1 MSSDLQDSNNTAFF
15 GHPIGLRTLFF
26 TEMWERM
33 SYYGMRGLLVLYM
46 TIGVVEN
53 PGLDWSNIQANAIY
67 GIYAGMVYFL
77 AVPGGWIADNILGYQ
92 KAVLIGALIIT
103 LGHFTLAIPLEQT
116 FILGLVFVALGTG
129 LLKPN
134 ISSIVGQLYSQ
145 NDSRRDSGFTIFY
158 MAINIGSML
167 GFAVCGWLGEKVG
180 WHFGFGAAGVGM
192 LFGVTQFILFRH
204 QLGEAGK
211 YPNKIN
217 EQTKRNYI
225 RGVGLVVI
233 LIASVVI
240 TGMAGFW
247 SIDPVYFAE
256 RFRDFLV
263 VISIIYF
270 IYLLFF
276 AGLTANEKKNVL
288 MLLLLFIGA
297 AAFWSGFDQSAGSLT
312 IFTRDYVNLT
322 FGTFTAPVSWTQFV
336 NPLFVVMFAPF
347 FAYLWVFLGKR
358 NLDPNMPIKFGLG
371 LILMALGFIVMIL
384 AVKYA
389 LASSPVGVQWLL
401 LTYLLHTFG
410 ELTLSPVGL
419 SAFSKYSP
427 KRYLGQ
433 MMGIWFLASS
443 LGGVLAGLLGGEA
456 TESGLESMS
465 PVFTELVYYCLAI
478 AAVLIVLSFF
488 IKGAKT
494 DNTPDE

>member
-1 MSSDLQDSNNTAFF
+1 MSTVREKSEDTYFF
-15 GHPIGLRTLFF
+15 GHPKGLMTLFF

-46 TIGVVEN
+46 TIGVAGN
-53 PGLDWSNIQANAIY
+53 PGMDWSNIQANAIY

-92 KAVLIGALIIT
+92 RSVLIGAIIIT

-158 MAINIGSML
+158 MSINIGSML

-180 WHFGFGAAGVGM
+180 WHLGFGAAGIGM
-192 LFGVTQFILFRH
+192 LLGVTQFILFRH
-204 QLGEAGK
+204 QLGDAGK

-217 EQTKRNYI
+217 EQTRRNYI
-225 RGVGLVVI
+225 SGVGLVIFIVTFI
-233 LIASVVI
+233 VVS
-240 TGMAGFW
+240 GMAGLW

-263 VISIIYF
+263 IISVIYF

-276 AGLTANEKKNVL
+276 AGLNTDEKRNVL

-312 IFTRDYVNLT
+312 IFTRDYVSLT
-322 FGTFTAPVSWTQFV
+322 FGSFTAPVSWTQFL

-358 NLDPNMPIKFGLG
+358 NLDPNMPIKFAIG
-371 LILMALGFIVMIL
+371 LILMAIGFIVMIF
-384 AVKYA
+384 AVKFA
-389 LASSPVGVQWLL
+389 LVSSPVGVQWLL

-427 KRYLGQ
+427 KKYLGQ

-456 TESGLESMS
+456 TQSGLQSMT
-465 PVFTELVYYCLAI
+465 PVFTNLVYYCLAI
-478 AAVLIVLSFF
+478 AGILIGLSFF
-488 IKGAKT
+488 IKGVSEEKK
-494 DNTPDE
+494 DKK

>member
-1 MSSDLQDSNNTAFF
+1 MKEIDDTSFF
-15 GHPIGLRTLFF
+15 GHPKGLLTLFF

-46 TIGVVEN
+46 TIGVTGN
-53 PGLDWSNIQANAIY
+53 PGMDWSNIQANAIY

-92 KAVLIGALIIT
+92 RAVLFGAIIIT

-134 ISSIVGQLYSQ
+134 ISSIVGQLYSHEDQ
-145 NDSRRDSGFTIFY
+145 RRDSGFTIFY
-158 MAINIGSML
+158 MSINIGSML
-167 GFAVCGWLGEKVG
+167 GFAVCGWLGAKVG
-180 WHFGFGAAGVGM
+180 WHWGFGAAGVGM
-192 LFGVTQFILFRH
+192 FFGVIQFILFRH
-204 QLGEAGK
+204 HLGESGK

-217 EQTKRNYI
+217 DKTRRKYTL
-225 RGVGLVVI
+225 VLGLMVL
-233 LIASVVI
+233 LIATLVI
-240 TGMAGFW
+240 TGMMGVW
-247 SIDPVYFAE
+247 SIDPVLFAE

-263 VISIIYF
+263 IISVLYF
-270 IYLLFF
+270 FYLFF
-276 AGLTANEKKNVL
+276 LAGLTVNEKRNVL
-288 MLLLLFIGA
+288 MLLLLFVGA
-297 AAFWSGFDQSAGSLT
+297 AAFWSGFDQSAGSLI
-312 IFTRDYVNLT
+312 IFTRDHVDLT
-322 FGTFTAPVSWTQFV
+322 FGAFTAPVSWTQFV

-358 NLDPNMPIKFGLG
+358 NLDPNMPIKFAIG
-371 LILMALGFIVMIL
+371 LILMALGFIVMIF
-384 AVKYA
+384 AVRYA
-389 LASSPVGVQWLL
+389 LVSSPVGVQWLL

-443 LGGVLAGLLGGEA
+443 LGGVLAGLFGGEA
-456 TESGLESMS
+456 TESGLESIS
-465 PVFTELVYYCLAI
+465 PVFTELVYYYLAI
-478 AAVLIVLSFF
+478 AAILIALSFF
-488 IKGAKT
+488 IKGVST
-494 DNTPDE
+494 NTNSTE

>member
-1 MSSDLQDSNNTAFF
+1 MSSDLQDSNSTAFF

-322 FGTFTAPVSWTQFV
+322 FGTFTA
-336 NPLFVVMFAPF
+336 L
-347 FAYLWVFLGKR
+347 
-358 NLDPNMPIKFGLG
+358 
-371 LILMALGFIVMIL
+371 
-384 AVKYA
+384 
-389 LASSPVGVQWLL
+389 
-401 LTYLLHTFG
+401 
-410 ELTLSPVGL
+410 
-419 SAFSKYSP
+419 
-427 KRYLGQ
+427 
-433 MMGIWFLASS
+433 
-443 LGGVLAGLLGGEA
+443 
-456 TESGLESMS
+456 
-465 PVFTELVYYCLAI
+465 
-478 AAVLIVLSFF
+478 
-488 IKGAKT
+488 
-494 DNTPDE
+494 

>member
-1 MSSDLQDSNNTAFF
+1 MSTVREKSEDTYFF
-15 GHPIGLRTLFF
+15 GHPKGLMTLFF

-46 TIGVVEN
+46 TIGVAGN
-53 PGLDWSNIQANAIY
+53 PGMDWSNIQANAIY

-92 KAVLIGALIIT
+92 RSVLIGAIIIT

-158 MAINIGSML
+158 MSINIGSML

-180 WHFGFGAAGVGM
+180 WHLGFGAAGIGM
-192 LFGVTQFILFRH
+192 LLGVTQFILFRH
-204 QLGEAGK
+204 QLGDAGK

-217 EQTKRNYI
+217 EQTRRNYI
-225 RGVGLVVI
+225 SGVGLVIFIVTFI
-233 LIASVVI
+233 VVS
-240 TGMAGFW
+240 GMAGLW

-263 VISIIYF
+263 IISVIYF

-276 AGLTANEKKNVL
+276 AGLNTDEKRNVL

-312 IFTRDYVNLT
+312 IFTRDYVSLT
-322 FGTFTAPVSWTQFV
+322 FGSFIAPVSWTQFL

-358 NLDPNMPIKFGLG
+358 NLDPNMPVKFALG
-371 LILMALGFIVMIL
+371 LILMAIGFIVMIF
-384 AVKYA
+384 AVKFA
-389 LASSPVGVQWLL
+389 LVSSPVGVQWLL

-427 KRYLGQ
+427 KKYLGQ

-456 TESGLESMS
+456 TQSGLQSMT
-465 PVFTELVYYCLAI
+465 PVFTNLVYYCLAI
-478 AAVLIVLSFF
+478 AGILIGLSFF
-488 IKGAKT
+488 IKGVSEEKK
-494 DNTPDE
+494 DKK

>member
-1 MSSDLQDSNNTAFF
+1 MNESVQQKDDTYFF

-46 TIGVVEN
+46 TIGVTGN
-53 PGLDWSNIQANAIY
+53 PGMDWSNVQANAIY

-92 KAVLIGALIIT
+92 RAVLIGALIIT

-145 NDSRRDSGFTIFY
+145 SDSRRDSGFTIFY
-158 MAINIGSML
+158 MSINIGSML

-204 QLGEAGK
+204 HLGEAGK
-211 YPNKIN
+211 YPNEIK
-217 EQTKRNYI
+217 EQVRRNYI
-225 RGVGLVVI
+225 RGLCFVVF
-233 LIASVVI
+233 LITSIVI
-240 TGMAGFW
+240 TGIAGLW
-247 SIDPVYFAE
+247 SIDPVYFAQ

-263 VISIIYF
+263 LISIIYF

-276 AGLTANEKKNVL
+276 AGLTINEKKNVL

-312 IFTRDYVNLT
+312 IFTRDHVSLN
-322 FGTFTAPVSWTQFV
+322 FGTFAAPVSWTQFL

-347 FAYLWVFLGKR
+347 FAYLWIFLGKR
-358 NLDPNMPIKFGLG
+358 NLDPNMPVKFAIGLF
-371 LILMALGFIVMIL
+371 LMALGFIVMIF
-384 AVKYA
+384 AIKFA
-389 LASSPVGVQWLL
+389 LVSSPVGIQWLL
-401 LTYLLHTFG
+401 ITYLLHTFG

-456 TESGLESMS
+456 TELGLESMS
-465 PVFTELVYYCLAI
+465 PVFTELVYYCIAI
-478 AAVLIVLSFF
+478 AAVLLSLSFF
-488 IKGAKT
+488 IKGAKSEA
-494 DNTPDE
+494 NSIK

>member
-1 MSSDLQDSNNTAFF
+1 MSKDLQDSSSTAFF

-46 TIGVVEN
+46 TIGVTGN
-53 PGLDWSNIQANAIY
+53 PGMDWSNIQANAIY

-92 KAVLIGALIIT
+92 RSVLIGALIIT
-103 LGHFTLAIPLEQT
+103 LGHFTLAIPFEQT

-158 MAINIGSML
+158 MSINIGSML

-180 WHFGFGAAGVGM
+180 WHIGFGAAGIGM
-192 LFGVTQFILFRH
+192 LFGVIQFILFRH
-204 QLGEAGK
+204 HLGDAGK

-217 EQTKRNYI
+217 AQTRRNYI
-225 RGVGLVVI
+225 RGLGLVIFIV
-233 LIASVVI
+233 ASI
-240 TGMAGFW
+240 IISGMAGFW
-247 SIDPVYFAE
+247 SVDPVYFAE

-263 VISIIYF
+263 IISVIYF

-276 AGLTANEKKNVL
+276 AGLTKDEKRNVL

-312 IFTRDYVNLT
+312 IFTRDHVSLT
-322 FGTFTAPVSWTQFV
+322 FGSFTAPVSWTQFL

-358 NLDPNMPIKFGLG
+358 NLDPNMPIKFAIG
-371 LILMALGFIVMIL
+371 LILMAIGFIVMIF
-384 AVKYA
+384 AVKFA
-389 LASSPVGVQWLL
+389 LVSSPVGVQWLL

-427 KRYLGQ
+427 KKYLGQ

-456 TESGLESMS
+456 TQSGLQSMT
-465 PVFTELVYYCLAI
+465 PVFTNLVYYCLVI
-478 AAVLIVLSFF
+478 SGVLIALSFF
-488 IKGAKT
+488 IKGVTEDKK
-494 DNTPDE
+494 DKN

>member
-1 MSSDLQDSNNTAFF
+1 MSTVREKSEDTYFF
-15 GHPIGLRTLFF
+15 GHPKGLMTLFF

-46 TIGVVEN
+46 TIGVAGN
-53 PGLDWSNIQANAIY
+53 PGMDWSNIQANAIY

-77 AVPGGWIADNILGYQ
+77 CVPGGGVADKIFGAQ
-92 KAVLIGALIIT
+92 RTVLIGAIIIT
-103 LGHFTLAIPLEQT
+103 IGHYILALPFEKT
-116 FILGLVFVALGTG
+116 FFLGLVFVSIGTG

-134 ISSIVGQLYSQ
+134 ISSMVGQLYSQ

-158 MAINIGSML
+158 MSINIGSML

-180 WHFGFGAAGVGM
+180 WHLGFGAAGIGM
-192 LFGVTQFILFRH
+192 LLGVTQFILFRH
-204 QLGEAGK
+204 QLGDAGK

-217 EQTKRNYI
+217 EQTRRNYI
-225 RGVGLVVI
+225 SGVGLVIFIVTFI
-233 LIASVVI
+233 VVS
-240 TGMAGFW
+240 GMAGLW

-263 VISIIYF
+263 IISVIYF

-276 AGLTANEKKNVL
+276 AGLNTDEKRNVL

-312 IFTRDYVNLT
+312 IFTRDYVSLT
-322 FGTFTAPVSWTQFV
+322 FGSFTAPVSWTQFL

-358 NLDPNMPIKFGLG
+358 NLDPNMPVKFAIG
-371 LILMALGFIVMIL
+371 LILMAIGFIVMIF
-384 AVKYA
+384 AVKFA
-389 LASSPVGVQWLL
+389 LVSSPVGVQWLL

-427 KRYLGQ
+427 KKYLGQ

-456 TESGLESMS
+456 TQSGLQSMT
-465 PVFTELVYYCLAI
+465 PVFTNLVYYCLAI
-478 AAVLIVLSFF
+478 AGILIGLSFF
-488 IKGAKT
+488 IKGVSEEKK
-494 DNTPDE
+494 DKK

>member
-1 MSSDLQDSNNTAFF
+1 MSTVREKSEDTYFF
-15 GHPIGLRTLFF
+15 GHPKGLMTLFF

-46 TIGVVEN
+46 TIGVAGN
-53 PGLDWSNIQANAIY
+53 PGMDWSNIQANAIY

-92 KAVLIGALIIT
+92 RSVLIGAIIIT

-158 MAINIGSML
+158 MSINIGSML

-180 WHFGFGAAGVGM
+180 WHLGFGAAGIGM
-192 LFGVTQFILFRH
+192 LLGVTQFILFRH
-204 QLGEAGK
+204 QLGDAGK
-211 YPNKIN
+211 YPIKIN
-217 EQTKRNYI
+217 EQTRRNYI
-225 RGVGLVVI
+225 RGLGLVIFIVTFI
-233 LIASVVI
+233 VVS
-240 TGMAGFW
+240 GMAGLW

-263 VISIIYF
+263 IISVIYF

-276 AGLTANEKKNVL
+276 AGLNTDEKRNVL

-312 IFTRDYVNLT
+312 IFTRDYVSLT
-322 FGTFTAPVSWTQFV
+322 FGSFIAPVSWTQFL

-358 NLDPNMPIKFGLG
+358 NLDPNMPVKFAIG
-371 LILMALGFIVMIL
+371 LILMAIGFIVMIF
-384 AVKYA
+384 AVKFA
-389 LASSPVGVQWLL
+389 LVSSPVGVQWLL

-427 KRYLGQ
+427 KKYLGQ

-456 TESGLESMS
+456 TQSGLQSMT
-465 PVFTELVYYCLAI
+465 PVFTNLVYYCLAI
-478 AAVLIVLSFF
+478 AGILIGLSFF
-488 IKGAKT
+488 IKGVSEEKE
-494 DNTPDE
+494 DQK

>member
-1 MSSDLQDSNNTAFF
+1 MSTVREKSEDTYFF
-15 GHPIGLRTLFF
+15 GHPKGLMTLFF

-46 TIGVVEN
+46 TIGVAGN
-53 PGLDWSNIQANAIY
+53 PGMDWSNIQANAIY

-92 KAVLIGALIIT
+92 RSVLIGAIIIT

-158 MAINIGSML
+158 MSINIGSML

-180 WHFGFGAAGVGM
+180 WHLGFGAAGIGM
-192 LFGVTQFILFRH
+192 LLGVTQFILFRH
-204 QLGEAGK
+204 QLGDAGK

-217 EQTKRNYI
+217 EQTRRNYI
-225 RGVGLVVI
+225 SGVGLVIFIVTFI
-233 LIASVVI
+233 VVS
-240 TGMAGFW
+240 GMAGLW

-263 VISIIYF
+263 IISVIYF

-276 AGLTANEKKNVL
+276 AGLNTDEKRNVL

-312 IFTRDYVNLT
+312 IFTRDYVSLT
-322 FGTFTAPVSWTQFV
+322 FGSFIAPVSWTQFL

-358 NLDPNMPIKFGLG
+358 NLDPNMPVKFAIG
-371 LILMALGFIVMIL
+371 LILMAIGFIVMIF
-384 AVKYA
+384 AVKFA
-389 LASSPVGVQWLL
+389 LVSSPVGVQWLL

-427 KRYLGQ
+427 KKYLGQ

-456 TESGLESMS
+456 TQSGLQSMT
-465 PVFTELVYYCLAI
+465 PVFTNLVYYCLAI
-478 AAVLIVLSFF
+478 AGILIGLSFF
-488 IKGAKT
+488 IKGVSEEKK
-494 DNTPDE
+494 DKK

>member
-1 MSSDLQDSNNTAFF
+1 
-15 GHPIGLRTLFF
+15 
-26 TEMWERM
+26 
-33 SYYGMRGLLVLYM
+33 
-46 TIGVVEN
+46 
-53 PGLDWSNIQANAIY
+53 
-67 GIYAGMVYFL
+67 MVYFL

-217 EQTKRNYI
+217 EQTQRNYI

-270 IYLLFF
+270 IYLLLF

-494 DNTPDE
+494 DNIPDE

>member
-1 MSSDLQDSNNTAFF
+1 MSTVREKSEDTYFF
-15 GHPIGLRTLFF
+15 GHPKGLMTLFF

-46 TIGVVEN
+46 TIGVAGN
-53 PGLDWSNIQANAIY
+53 PGMDWSNIQANAIY

-92 KAVLIGALIIT
+92 RSVLIGAIIIT

-158 MAINIGSML
+158 MSINIGSML

-180 WHFGFGAAGVGM
+180 WHLGFGAAGIGM
-192 LFGVTQFILFRH
+192 LLGVTQFILFRH
-204 QLGEAGK
+204 QLGDAGK

-217 EQTKRNYI
+217 EQTRRNYI
-225 RGVGLVVI
+225 SGVGLVIFIVTFI
-233 LIASVVI
+233 VVS
-240 TGMAGFW
+240 GMAGLW

-263 VISIIYF
+263 IISVIYF

-276 AGLTANEKKNVL
+276 AGLNTDEKRNVL

-312 IFTRDYVNLT
+312 IFTRDYVSLT
-322 FGTFTAPVSWTQFV
+322 FGSFTAPVSWTQFL

-358 NLDPNMPIKFGLG
+358 NLDPNMPVKFAIG
-371 LILMALGFIVMIL
+371 LILMAIGFIVMIF
-384 AVKYA
+384 AVKFA
-389 LASSPVGVQWLL
+389 LVSSPVGVQWLL

-427 KRYLGQ
+427 KKYLGQ

-456 TESGLESMS
+456 TQSGLQSMT
-465 PVFTELVYYCLAI
+465 PVFTNLVYYCLAI
-478 AAVLIVLSFF
+478 AGILIGLSFF
-488 IKGAKT
+488 IKGVSEEKE
-494 DNTPDE
+494 DQK